1 MDDLLSEFL
10 TETKESMDTLDVE
23 LVKFEQNPND
33 EAILSNI
40 FRLVHTIKGTCGF
53 LGLPRLE
60 AVAHASE
67 NVLGQFREGKLE
79 VSAAAVTLILESL
92 DCIKAILDNLEQT
105 EAEPEGDDSELIEH
119 LNHLAETGEV
129 PGAVGASADEAA
141 AAKQEDEEAAAAMET
156 EAAAE
161 PAAPATGSAALDAM
175 MNSEEV
181 AQDSPELQAAFE
193 AAEYK
198 GPGDPMAAKKRSEAG
213 GADEKPAEE
222 VSQVPAPVKETAP
235 AAADSHKDDRKTT
248 MAAEKKE
255 GSGIVQTIRVNVD
268 LLENLMTMVSE
279 LVLTRNQLLQIL
291 RSHGDKHGDSEFN
304 APLQRLSHVT
314 SELQEGVMKTRMQ
327 PIGNAWAKL
336 PRIVR
341 DLSIELNKKIDLQM
355 IGAET
360 ELDRQVLDI
369 IKDPL
374 THMVRN
380 SADHGIEDPATREA
394 SGKSETGTITLNAY
408 HEGGHIHIEIS
419 DDGRGLNMAR
429 IREKVISNGL
439 ASESELESMN
449 DHQIQQFIFAAGFS
463 TAQQVTS
470 VSGRGV
476 GMDVVKTN
484 IDKIGGNVELKSV
497 EGKGSTFLIKIPLT
511 LAIVSA
517 LIVECAEERFAI
529 PQISVVELVRSSDN
543 SEHTIENIH
552 GTPVLRLRNVLL
564 PLVRLRQLLGV
575 PGEEEQDLNREHF
588 IVVAQVGTN
597 SFGII
602 VDKIFDSEEIVVKP
616 VSSILRNIE
625 IFSGN
630 TILGDGSV
638 ILILDLNGIAKTL
651 GEMSGVADHR
661 AAEEAAAIRAEGDA
675 ERVALLLFRAGSEA
689 PKAVPL
695 GLVARLEEV
704 DFDKVEFTN
713 GQALVQYRGQ
723 LMPLVPINDS
733 YTFPETGKKPTLV
746 FSDRDRSMGLV
757 VDEILDIVEDR
768 LNVELSAERTGM
780 VGSAI
785 VNGKATEIIDTGY
798 YLTQAFS
805 DWFGSG
811 ADQIGGVTD
820 RRKVLLVDDSA
831 FFRNLLS
838 PILSVAGYE
847 VTAVEGGEAAMNLC
861 ERGEKFDIIVSDIEM
876 PGMNGFDLCRTIRSG
891 SRWQDLPV
899 VAMTSRTSPSDLE
912 QGREVGFT
920 DYVAKHD
927 RDGLLQALADTAWT
941 ES

>member
-1 MDDLLSEFL
+1 M
-10 TETKESMDTLDVE
+10 
-23 LVKFEQNPND
+23 
-33 EAILSNI
+33 
-40 FRLVHTIKGTCGF
+40 
-53 LGLPRLE
+53 
-60 AVAHASE
+60 
-67 NVLGQFREGKLE
+67 
-79 VSAAAVTLILESL
+79 
-92 DCIKAILDNLEQT
+92 
-105 EAEPEGDDSELIEH
+105 
-119 LNHLAETGEV
+119 
-129 PGAVGASADEAA
+129 
-141 AAKQEDEEAAAAMET
+141 
-156 EAAAE
+156 
-161 PAAPATGSAALDAM
+161 
-175 MNSEEV
+175 
-181 AQDSPELQAAFE
+181 
-193 AAEYK
+193 
-198 GPGDPMAAKKRSEAG
+198 
-213 GADEKPAEE
+213 
-222 VSQVPAPVKETAP
+222 
-235 AAADSHKDDRKTT
+235 
-248 MAAEKKE
+248 
-255 GSGIVQTIRVNVD
+255 
-268 LLENLMTMVSE
+268 
-279 LVLTRNQLLQIL
+279 
-291 RSHGDKHGDSEFN
+291 
-304 APLQRLSHVT
+304 
-314 SELQEGVMKTRMQ
+314 
-327 PIGNAWAKL
+327 
-336 PRIVR
+336 
-341 DLSIELNKKIDLQM
+341 
-355 IGAET
+355 
-360 ELDRQVLDI
+360 
-369 IKDPL
+369 
-374 THMVRN
+374 
-380 SADHGIEDPATREA
+380 
-394 SGKSETGTITLNAY
+394 
-408 HEGGHIHIEIS
+408 
-419 DDGRGLNMAR
+419 
-429 IREKVISNGL
+429 
-439 ASESELESMN
+439 
-449 DHQIQQFIFAAGFS
+449 
-463 TAQQVTS
+463 
-470 VSGRGV
+470 
-476 GMDVVKTN
+476 
-484 IDKIGGNVELKSV
+484 
-497 EGKGSTFLIKIPLT
+497 
-511 LAIVSA
+511 
-517 LIVECAEERFAI
+517 
-529 PQISVVELVRSSDN
+529 
-543 SEHTIENIH
+543 
-552 GTPVLRLRNVLL
+552 

-920 DYVAKHD
+920 D
-927 RDGLLQALADTAWT
+927 
-941 ES
+941 